1 MILSPRQP
9 RKGRGLA
16 HGNVTQRDRQEVWDA
31 VDQAASSIGNYP
43 IDWGTVIFWIVVVVV
58 GFWLLGKIIQFF
70 E

>member
-1 MILSPRQP
+1 MAMSLNEIAKKS
-9 RKGRGLA
+9 G
-16 HGNVTQRDRQEVWDA
+16 DA

-70 E
+70 EWLRLSRARRRQ